1 MRVNRVFFGVIII
14 LTLFVFAGQATAQSK
29 SREEREKEQRMAEEI
44 DAQKKAIAGQKKK
57 QEEMDKVHR
66 EAREEYDK
74 AREELDKAMTE
85 AREKLE
91 EAGVYRD
98 PGKDL
103 RNWSDDPAFRWAP
116 FEVGRY
122 MIPSL
127 DGHIPS
133 FDGYIPSLDG
143 GNGERTDW
151 TYSRSVRED
160 TFSSTYAMD
169 VKLPS
174 TVMMSVN
181 GECKEGEIKI
191 RIIMPGG
198 KVYSDI
204 MIDGFGNL
212 NWRKSFSVS
221 GEENEDKAGE
231 WKFQIDASKATGFF
245 RISFRAY

>member
-1 MRVNRVFFGVIII
+1 MKASKLFFGGIII
-14 LTLFVFAGQATAQSK
+14 LSFLVFTGQASAQNK

-44 DAQKKAIAGQKKK
+44 DAQKKAFAEQKKK
-57 QEEMDKVHR
+57 QEEMDKAAR
-66 EAREEYDK
+66 EAREEV
-74 AREELDKAMTE
+74 DKAMQE
-85 AREKLE
+85 VREKLE
-91 EAGVYRD
+91 EAGIY
-98 PGKDL
+98 KDMEKDF
-103 RNWSDDPAFRWAP
+103 RNWNNNPAFRWAP
-116 FEVGRY
+116 FEGGRY
-122 MIPSL
+122 MIPSVDVTIPSI

-133 FDGYIPSLDG
+133 LAG

-151 TYSRSVRED
+151 DYSRSVRANS
-160 TFSSTYAMD
+160 FSSTYSMD

-174 TVMMSVN
+174 TVVMSVN

-191 RIIMPGG
+191 KIIMPDG

-221 GEENEDKAGE
+221 EEENKEKAGA

>member
-57 QEEMDKVHR
+57 QEEMDKAHR
-66 EAREEYDK
+66 EAREEI
-74 AREELDKAMTE
+74 DKAMKE

-98 PGKDL
+98 LGKDF
-103 RNWSDDPAFRWAP
+103 RNWSDNPAFRWAP
-116 FEVGRY
+116 FESGRY
-122 MIPSL
+122 MIPSF

-221 GEENEDKAGE
+221 GDENEDKAGE